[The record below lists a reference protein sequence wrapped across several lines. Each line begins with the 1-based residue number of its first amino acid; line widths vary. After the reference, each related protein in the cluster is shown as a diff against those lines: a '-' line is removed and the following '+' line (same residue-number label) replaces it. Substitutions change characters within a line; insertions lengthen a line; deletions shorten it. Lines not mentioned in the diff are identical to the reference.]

1 MTKTDLFGA
10 KSQSTLKNRRI
21 ELWGA
26 NSQSTLEND

>member
-10 KSQSTLKNRRI
+10 KSQSTLENHKI